1 MADIRE
7 KAGIKGDGV
16 VYFRDKSVT
25 NRLQMESELALEAA
39 AYKAQI
45 EEKAQQTQKPVWE
58 IQWENDGR
66 PQINEAIDGSV
77 YYCTMFGKTALPR
90 AARRLLKYNF
100 SNL

>member
-7 KAGIKGDGV
+7 EKGVAGDGV

-25 NRLQMESELALEAA
+25 GRYQLEAEQAVKAA

-45 EEKAQQTQKPVWE
+45 EEAAKAQKKPVWE
-58 IQWENDGR
+58 IQWEQDGR

-90 AARRLLKYNF
+90 AARRLLK
-100 SNL
+100 S